1 MGRESGTVNGLPG
14 GDGLI
19 DDWKS
24 QNEQKGPTGISSPIS
39 IVDWD
44 VLSAAP
50 NPLTNGSTRLY
61 EYSTSR
67 EAISDISYYTSAY
80 YDDSRIAPWMEALG
94 INFTSWDNTSRF
106 ALPFGNYFQA
116 VRASSV
122 MQIALY
128 TNEQY
133 NSFMNDT
140 YPPNPAYYNGTSY
153 YLDTRYD
160 GARGFAFIGCNIGDR
175 VHRGFFSYSENET
188 KTSLSYRFIIWDI
201 TKATNLLGTFT
212 TGATPK
218 PDPQKGIPSL
228 PIGAAG
234 DVVKKRIDE
243 ISMPD
248 APFLGVSTAGMIHLY
263 RISRSDLNLFASEI
277 FKIGSRRQYGGGDA
291 MEYIGAA
298 LENIDKGL
306 QDTLLGNLKDFVV
319 DLHLLPCSPTTGGRE
334 QIKIGGYLVS
344 SMAAPCNSDYI
355 DVDCGSIQLSKYDSF
370 YDSFQDLDGARYKLF
385 LPFIGFV
392 DVPPSYVWSHTLRV
406 RYRFNVVDGSCM
418 AFVSS
423 SVLQNGNQSIIGVY
437 SGSACVHMPITGTN
451 YSSMI
456 SGMLQTASG
465 LATSYATGNPL
476 TGISGVLS
484 GASNMTHP
492 NITMSNGYN
501 ASTSFMGCRKPYL
514 LIEKNTQNM
523 PENFYKRNGG
533 LCMTSY
539 LLGDIKGSGFT
550 KCANVDTNTFGNL
563 KKHEKEELKRML
575 ESGVYL

>member
-24 QNEQKGPTGISSPIS
+24 QTEQKGQSGISAPIS
-39 IVDWD
+39 IVDFST
-44 VLSAAP
+44 LMNAP
-50 NPLTNGSTRLY
+50 NTPNHNNFNLTERAGSG
-61 EYSTSR
+61 S
-67 EAISDISYYTSAY
+67 ISGLDYYISAY
-80 YDDSRIAPWMEALG
+80 YQDSRIAPYIESLG
-94 INFTSWDNTSRF
+94 LNLVPCESGDKF
-106 ALPFGNYFQA
+106 ALPFGTYFQGITMSYGSVDA
-116 VRASSV
+116 CRLYSNNKYNEFMSDSVNYDWSGIGSSS
-122 MQIALY
+122 A
-128 TNEQY
+128 
-133 NSFMNDT
+133 
-140 YPPNPAYYNGTSY
+140 A
-153 YLDTRYD
+153 TRYD
-160 GARGFAFIGCNIGDR
+160 NLFFCWIGTSDGTTTYRGYFT
-175 VHRGFFSYSENET
+175 YSVNDSGT
-188 KTSLSYRFIIWDI
+188 VSQYAWCIWSID
-201 TKATNLLGTFT
+201 KAINLLGTFT

-263 RISRSDLNLFASEI
+263 RISSSDLNLFASEI

-319 DLHLLPCSPTTGGRE
+319 DLHLLPCSPTTGSRE
-334 QIKIGGYLVS
+334 HIKIGGYLVS

-355 DVDCGSIQLSKYDSF
+355 DVDCGSIQLSKDDSF